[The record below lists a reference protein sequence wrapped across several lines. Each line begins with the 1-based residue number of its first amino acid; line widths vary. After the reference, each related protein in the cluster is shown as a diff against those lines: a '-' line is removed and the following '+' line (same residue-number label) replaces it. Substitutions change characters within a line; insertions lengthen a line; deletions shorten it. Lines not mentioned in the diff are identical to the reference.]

1 MCFLT
6 MLSDPMVV
14 RERRRRRRFG
24 LVCSAQSKGDG
35 PVHVHSTALGSGGGA
50 GLLAECGT
58 CSGQRVLH
66 EIALALD
73 VPMHLLTL
81 LASRP
86 EDLNDKADP
95 KQVSELA
102 GALLRLLVRVG
113 EQGTLP
119 LDGQEEKK
127 IRRKKSA

>member
-1 MCFLT
+1 MNYGRAIKIARTAYGLT
-6 MLSDPMVV
+6 QSALAKRLSIGTSQLSLI
-14 RERRRRRRFG
+14 E
-24 LVCSAQSKGDG
+24 
-35 PVHVHSTALGSGGGA
+35 A
-50 GLLAECGT
+50 GKRQP
-58 CSGQRVLH
+58 SVRVLH

-86 EDLNDKADP
+86 EDLDNKADP
-95 KQVSELA
+95 KQVAELA

-127 IRRKKSA
+127 VRRKKSA